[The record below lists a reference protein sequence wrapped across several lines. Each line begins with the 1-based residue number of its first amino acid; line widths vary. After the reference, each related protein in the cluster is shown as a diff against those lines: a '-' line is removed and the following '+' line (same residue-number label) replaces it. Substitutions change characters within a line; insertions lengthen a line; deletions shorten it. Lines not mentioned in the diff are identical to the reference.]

1 MDDNPSTTASELIPL
16 PALPT
21 PDSFPFPYPQPYD
34 IQLQLM
40 QTVFRAVEEG
50 KIAIVREAESDCD
63 FNRTSVAVADK
74 PVPGG
79 EPNGDGEELDPA
91 DRDVDVVGREPE
103 APGRRGRGE
112 SSSASL
118 SGRPGWWVRCLGRRL
133 KSRPTMGD

>member
-50 KIAIVREAESDCD
+50 KIAIVRRSESGCD
-63 FNRTSVAVADK
+63 SNRPSVADK
-74 PVPGG
+74 LVLGG
-79 EPNGDGEELDPA
+79 EPDGHGEELDPA

-103 APGRRGRGE
+103 APGHRCRGE

-118 SGRPGWWVRCLGRRL
+118 SGRPGWWVRCIERRL
-133 KSRPTMGD
+133 KGRPTMGD